1 MSGLDRIAEC
11 KRARTPGAPVPCGR
25 GRLTGATLIVR
36 RHTIPRVT
44 AEDCDIRPA
53 TPADSSAIRRIRN
66 AAIRDS
72 LAIWTEREQGP
83 DEAAVWLEPQIA
95 RGTALVAVERN
106 EGGERVVGFA
116 VASPW
121 HPYEGYARTVED
133 SIYLSPTAR
142 GRGLGTRLLTA
153 LVRACWAAG
162 DRTMVAQIESGH
174 AASRRLHEKAGFALV
189 GTIPAA
195 GQKHGRI
202 LDLTLMTR
210 RLDRS

>member
-83 DEAAVWLEPQIA
+83 DEAVAWLEPQIA

-106 EGGERVVGFA
+106 EGGERDDGDDGGERVVGFA

-133 SIYLSPTAR
+133 SVYLSPAAR
-142 GRGLGTRLLTA
+142 GRSSGPAGRRATA
-153 LVRACWAAG
+153 PWSPRSNPATPRPGAC
-162 DRTMVAQIESGH
+162 
-174 AASRRLHEKAGFALV
+174 
-189 GTIPAA
+189 
-195 GQKHGRI
+195 
-202 LDLTLMTR
+202 TR
-210 RLDRS
+210 RRDSPSWAPSRPPGRSTAGSSTSPS